1 MSQVFLVGNPNVG
14 KTAVLNILT
23 NSQFTV
29 GNWAGVTVSR
39 QEGTL
44 HLNDSPINI
53 LDLPGLYSLAPCSED
68 EEIAANEIFSST
80 ADLFIN
86 VIDVNNL
93 HQNLMLSSELTEL
106 GVPMIGLLNFYDE
119 FTTSSEIDI
128 EALEQELGYKL
139 IPFSARTGQGME
151 ELKTL
156 LSQNKD
162 YSTFKVKKSLSTQ
175 AKYQE
180 LEKAFQ
186 SIMPRFMLAK
196 LSSNISK
203 TAILAQLS
211 VGNTLIMR
219 SLAVS
224 PEILEG
230 IIDTNINI
238 IPDFIQDLLDKK
250 EILVKSANIR
260 LKDGV
265 KDPLWFTHMVDNV
278 LMHPFWGLISFTV
291 IMTGLFSI
299 VFNAANPLIDFID
312 WFIASKL
319 GDYSTVLLSDTPD
332 VLQSFITNGLIGGV
346 GGVLTFVPLVFIL
359 YFLLAFLEESG
370 YLARIAVLLEAPL
383 SKVGFSGKAFL
394 PLMLGF
400 GCNVPAIYGARVLE
414 TPQQRRLTALLAP
427 LMSCGARLT
436 VFALFAAA
444 FFPTNGA
451 IILSSMYFC
460 GIIIAVILGWIF
472 SRFSHFSS
480 INTCFVM
487 VLPPYRVPD
496 TKIVFRTAWM
506 HARSYIQKAGGL
518 ILGMLMLIWAFSYFP
533 AKGDISQSYL
543 AQIGKAIRP
552 IFVPLGFGERWEPVV
567 SIVPSLVA
575 KEAVVGFL
583 GQVLETSTEDEELP
597 ELGSPLEELQEI
609 GAEFTE
615 AVRMSVIGAVTFN
628 VAQLFEPPD
637 TETLEESG
645 GSGVVQK
652 LRELWEDTPLAPLKA
667 YSFMLFILLTL
678 PCVASIAALKQE
690 LDTKTFRLSIV
701 LYLLMPYIISLLF
714 YQLAILFVR

>member
-1 MSQVFLVGNPNVG
+1 MGQIFLVGNPNVG

-39 QEGTL
+39 QEGVL
-44 HLNDSPINI
+44 QLGSHSINI

-68 EEIAANEIFSST
+68 EEIAAREIFASP

-93 HQNLMLSSELTEL
+93 HQNLMLSSELAEL

-119 FTTSSEIDI
+119 FATTNEINL

-139 IPFSARTGQGME
+139 IPFSARTGQGMD
-151 ELKTL
+151 ELKKL
-156 LSQNKD
+156 LAESQD
-162 YSTFKVKKSLSTQ
+162 YSRFMVEKRISSQ
-175 AKYQE
+175 EKYRG
-180 LEKAFQ
+180 LEKAFET
-186 SIMPRFMLAK
+186 IMPRFMLAK
-196 LSSNISK
+196 LSPNIDK
-203 TAILAQLS
+203 TAFLAQLS
-211 VGNTLIMR
+211 VGNTLIMG

-224 PEILEG
+224 SEMLEEIIETK
-230 IIDTNINI
+230 IDL
-238 IPDFIQDLLDKK
+238 IPDFVQDLLDKK
-250 EILVKSANIR
+250 AVLVESANVQF
-260 LKDGV
+260 KKGV
-265 KDPLWFTHMVDNV
+265 KDPLWFTHMVDHV
-278 LMHPFWGLISFTV
+278 LMHPVWGLVSFAI
-291 IMTGLFSI
+291 IMTGLFSV
-299 VFNAANPLIDFID
+299 VFNAANPFIDFID

-319 GDYSTVLLSDTPD
+319 GDYATVLLSDTPD
-332 VLQSFITNGLIGGV
+332 VLQSFIINGLIGGV

-383 SKVGFSGKAFL
+383 SKIGFSGKAFL

-451 IILSSMYFC
+451 IILTSLYFC
-460 GIIIAVILGWIF
+460 GIVLAVILGWIF
-472 SRFSHFSS
+472 SRFPHFSS

-496 TKIVFRTAWM
+496 AKIVFRTAWM

-533 AKGDISQSYL
+533 AQGDISGSYL
-543 AQIGKAIRP
+543 AKLGRVIQP

-583 GQVLETSTEDEELP
+583 GQVLETAEEESEVP
-597 ELGSPLEELQEI
+597 EIGTPLEEIQEI
-609 GAEFTE
+609 GGQFAE
-615 AVRMSVIGAVTFN
+615 AVKTSVVDSVTFN
-628 VAQLFEPPD
+628 VAQLFAPPD
-637 TETLEESG
+637 IEELEESG

-652 LRELWEDTPLAPLKA
+652 LRELWENNPLAPLKA

-690 LDTKTFRLSIV
+690 LDPKTFRLSIA
-701 LYLLMPYIISLLF
+701 LYLLMPYVISLLF
-714 YQLAILFVR
+714 YQGAKL